1 MPRHNATQKVRWKG
15 PLRVRVPAADPAT
28 EGRKMKLT
36 QRRIEALR
44 RTLEGTPNE
53 ATERQ
58 RRLLAAVDADDK
70 LMSIR

>member
-1 MPRHNATQKVRWKG
+1 
-15 PLRVRVPAADPAT
+15 
-28 EGRKMKLT
+28 MKLT